1 MASGRLR
8 ARYLVL
14 ATLLAWMGVVL
25 WRYQR
30 VDTPEPL
37 LALVLLAAWLGVF
50 SLACLA
56 VGASLW
62 RGLSGAWVV
71 GWPALPVVLAL
82 GAAGLVA
89 AAAGAA
95 VAGVLRPAVVTAL
108 LIALAGL
115 GGFLARRVLPPLHG
129 VPRHAR
135 LPVGLLGVAWT
146 VSLLAV
152 PTASPFYDQLHYHL
166 AFPFQWLRAGHLVM
180 FARQSYSFLPADMGL
195 LYTYALA
202 SLGPWA
208 AQAIHW
214 WMGAVAAG
222 CAAVLAWRAAGPR
235 AAWWAA
241 AVLAATPAVLLSS
254 TWAAADLGVAA
265 FGGAC
270 LVMVTAPDAGAQRPA
285 WWVLAGALAGVAAG
299 CKVLALATVALPA
312 FLALLAA
319 RGRRARAA
327 GLWMAGAAVAFA
339 PWMVRNWS
347 ATGNPVYPF
356 LGGVFATAEG
366 SDAPPDLGDRI
377 ARTSASLPDPARFL
391 TLGTF
396 APAGDAGSIGP
407 VYLALLPLAAW
418 AALRPRR
425 RAEALLGVIALGG
438 LAGWGAGPLLGRY
451 LIPVLVPL
459 AALAVAG
466 WRRVTTAAGPLRPW
480 LQALLAGALAWS
492 LLGGLSPIELTR
504 IACTLGRESG
514 SELLRRYATYWPA
527 VAFVNR
533 ELPTGARVLLV
544 GESRCFGIERS
555 VVVEDPFHTP
565 LLAELA
571 EASRAGSEIG
581 VRLHAMGV
589 THVLFNTQ
597 EAQRIA
603 ALNRRDDYFAPL
615 TPAARTRL
623 AAFFAGC
630 LRRVAVEGPVEV
642 FVLEGCT

>member
-1 MASGRLR
+1 
-8 ARYLVL
+8 
-14 ATLLAWMGVVL
+14 MGVVL

-56 VGASLW
+56 VGGSLW
-62 RGLSGAWVV
+62 RWLSGAWAV
-71 GWPALPVVLAL
+71 GWSALPVVLAW
-82 GAAGLVA
+82 GAAGLIA
-89 AAAGAA
+89 AAAGAS

-108 LIALAGL
+108 LLVLAGL
-115 GGFLARRVLPPLHG
+115 GGFLARLVLPPLLG
-129 VPRHAR
+129 VPHHAR
-135 LPVGLLGVAWT
+135 LPVALLVLAWT
-146 VSLLAV
+146 ASLLAV

-166 AFPFQWLRAGHLVM
+166 AFPFQWLHAGHLVT
-180 FARQSYSFLPADMGL
+180 FARQGYSYLPANMGL
-195 LYTYALA
+195 LYVYPLA

-222 CAAVLAWRAAGPR
+222 CAGVLAWRAAGPR

-270 LVMVTAPDAGAQRPA
+270 LLMVTVPDAGVRRPA

-299 CKVLALATVALPA
+299 CKVLALATVAVPA
-312 FLALLAA
+312 FLALLAVC
-319 RGRRARAA
+319 RRRVRTAA
-327 GLWMAGAAVAFA
+327 LWVAGAAIAFA
-339 PWMVRNWS
+339 PWMARNWS

-356 LGGVFATAEG
+356 LAGVFATA
-366 SDAPPDLGDRI
+366 DASVAPADLGDRI
-377 ARTSASLPDPARFL
+377 ARTSASLPDPERFL

-425 RAEALLGVIALGG
+425 RAEALLGVAALGG

-451 LIPVLVPL
+451 LVPVLVPL
-459 AALAVAG
+459 AALAAAG
-466 WRRVTTAAGPLRPW
+466 WRRVVAAAGPLRPW

-492 LLGGLSPIELTR
+492 ILGGLSPIELTR
-504 IACTLGRESG
+504 VACTLGRESG
-514 SELLRRYATYWPA
+514 SDLLRRYATYWPA

-533 ELPTGARVLLV
+533 ELPPDARLLLV

-571 EASRAGSEIG
+571 EASRTGSEIG
-581 VRLHAMGV
+581 VRLHAMGI

-603 ALNRRDDYFAPL
+603 SLNRRAEYFAPL
-615 TPAARTRL
+615 SPVARARL

-630 LRRVAVEGPVEV
+630 LGRVTVEGPVEV
-642 FVLEGCT
+642 FVLKGCR